1 MEIIDWAYLLAFGV
15 FLIGL
20 EALVFSFF
28 LIWIGIG
35 FVVVALLTYMG
46 LFESGY
52 AQIAVAVSI
61 GLILLLTLR
70 KWSMRLI
77 VKSEDSSEEKIH
89 KSGLGVIEGGMVKM
103 DGTYWQ
109 SDDDLSQYKDGDRVE
124 VVDIV
129 NNKAKLGQ

>member
-89 KSGLGVIEGGMVKM
+89 KSGLGIIEGGMVKM

-109 SDDDLSQYKDGDRVE
+109 SDDDLSRYKDGDRVE